1 MQFKINAIEGV
12 STSVTFTFDDGTT
25 LDQNIANLP
34 IGDEGALA
42 QALTDY
48 ANAYIAGLA
57 VEAQA
62 QPVKTDVS
70 NLIGKTLVPPVPPVP
85 AILA

>member
-1 MQFKINAIEGV
+1 MQFKINAINGI
-12 STSVTFTFDDGTT
+12 STDVTFTFDDGTT

-34 IGDEGALA
+34 VGDETALA

-57 VEAQA
+57 VEALA
-62 QPVKTDVS
+62 QPVATDID
-70 NLIGKTLVPPVPPVP
+70 NLVGKTLTPPSVN
-85 AILA
+85 A